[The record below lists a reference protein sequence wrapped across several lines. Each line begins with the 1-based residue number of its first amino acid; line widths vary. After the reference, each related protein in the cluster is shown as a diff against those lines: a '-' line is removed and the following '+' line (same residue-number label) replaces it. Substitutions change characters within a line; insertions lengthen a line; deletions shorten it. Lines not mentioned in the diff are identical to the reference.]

1 MYCNPTPNFGTQ
13 TIIYQGSHQHE
24 GGTACMSIQTKKRK
38 INGQE
43 VIYYYPVIST
53 YKYDKSKTPIWG
65 EGFPNIEDA
74 RLEEARMKK
83 RLKKSPYAKQLRST
97 ITFQNIR
104 ETWLKTR
111 ITKEGATQDRDE
123 NYCRIYLSVFDE
135 MDIRRITALDIQDW
149 INMLVEKDYAPKTI
163 SLAFNLLSQIME
175 YAINPLHIL
184 KDNPCRDNIQRPT
197 PKRRGVTSDK
207 FWTEQEL
214 KYFLGHSCT
223 KNDLYNCMYVI
234 HSTFGMRPGE
244 VCGISIYDIDLPA
257 HRLSL
262 NHGVD
267 KKGALTDLKTTGS
280 QRALRIPN
288 RLIPLLEQQIEYSN
302 TFRAPDI
309 DYPYLFVSNSGRQIT
324 PDTYCQ
330 HLQRLI
336 ERINRQSK
344 DFRLKPLTPYGF
356 RHTFATLAL
365 QKGTNMKIVADI
377 MGDAVET
384 VMSNYVH
391 VLDQMSADSL
401 EAFADAILD

>member
-1 MYCNPTPNFGTQ
+1 
-13 TIIYQGSHQHE
+13 
-24 GGTACMSIQTKKRK
+24 MSIQTKKRK

-43 VIYYYPVIST
+43 VTYYYPVIST
-53 YKYDKSKTPIWG
+53 YKYDKNKAPIWG
-65 EGFPNIEDA
+65 DGFSNIEDA
-74 RLEEARMKK
+74 RLEEAKMKK
-83 RLKKSPYAKQLRST
+83 MLEKSPYANRLRSV
-97 ITFQNIR
+97 ITFQDIR
-104 ETWLKTR
+104 ITWLKTR
-111 ITKEGATQDRDE
+111 VTKEEATQNRDE
-123 NYCRIYLSVFDE
+123 NYCRIYLSVFDKL
-135 MDIRRITALDIQDW
+135 DIRKISALDIQDW

-163 SLAFNLLSQIME
+163 ALAFNLLSQIME
-175 YAINPLHIL
+175 YAINPLYIL
-184 KDNPCRDNIQRPT
+184 KENPCLSNIKRPSA
-197 PKRRGVTSDK
+197 KRRGVTSDK

-214 KYFLGHSCT
+214 KYFLGHIYT
-223 KNDLYNCMYVI
+223 KNDLYHCMYVI
-234 HSTFGMRPGE
+234 HSSFGMRPGE
-244 VCGISIYDIDLPA
+244 VCGISIYDIDLTA
-257 HRLSL
+257 RRLSL

-280 QRALRIPN
+280 QRSLRIPK

-336 ERINRQSK
+336 GRINRQST

-365 QKGTNMKIVADI
+365 QNGTNMKIVADI

-401 EAFADAILD
+401 EAFADAILG